1 MEEEFPTI
9 SLLGIDFNL
18 SNILMITVTCVIVLL
33 IAIICTRNLQ
43 RRPTGKQNFIEW
55 VMDFVRGIINS

>member
-18 SNILMITVTCVIVLL
+18 SNILMITVTCVI
-33 IAIICTRNLQ
+33 
-43 RRPTGKQNFIEW
+43 
-55 VMDFVRGIINS
+55 